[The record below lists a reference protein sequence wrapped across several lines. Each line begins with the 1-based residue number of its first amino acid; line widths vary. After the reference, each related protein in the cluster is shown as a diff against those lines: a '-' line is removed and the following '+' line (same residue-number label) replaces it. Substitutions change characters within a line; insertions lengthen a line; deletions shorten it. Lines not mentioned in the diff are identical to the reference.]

1 MAVSLQ
7 VHTGKL
13 YLLQTIKQEMKILKG
28 GEKKHSHSCKFIKPS
43 KVEKQKTKNMI
54 YFCLLLLLKGLVV
67 KYTSYVLLNQKKI
80 RYKIYAHF
88 SNPIHLLNLH

>member
-1 MAVSLQ
+1 M
-7 VHTGKL
+7 
-13 YLLQTIKQEMKILKG
+13 
-28 GEKKHSHSCKFIKPS
+28 
-43 KVEKQKTKNMI
+43 VEKQKTKNMI

-88 SNPIHLLNLH
+88 SNPSHLLIFASDIYFSYFQSF

>member
-1 MAVSLQ
+1 
-7 VHTGKL
+7 
-13 YLLQTIKQEMKILKG
+13 MKILKG

-43 KVEKQKTKNMI
+43 MVEKQKTKNMI

-67 KYTSYVLLNQKKI
+67 KYTSYALLNQKKI

-88 SNPIHLLNLH
+88 SNPIHLLIFISDINFS